1 MAPASLLWLMGA
13 MAVFVL
19 ANSTLRAYATSSQM
33 PVLVGALV
41 LFTCGNLMMVRI
53 MREQGLALAISVSSV
68 LQLLLIT
75 AVAVLWFGER
85 PSGMQL
91 VGMAFGVVAVVLIA
105 WPQGGRA

>member
-1 MAPASLLWLMGA
+1 MTLTSLLWLTGA

-19 ANSTLRAYATSSQM
+19 ANAGLRVYVASPHL
-33 PVLVGALV
+33 PVLVGALL

-53 MREQGLALAISVSSV
+53 MREQGLALAIAVSSV

-85 PSGMQL
+85 PAGTQL
-91 VGMAFGVVAVVLIA
+91 LGLIFGLVAVILIA